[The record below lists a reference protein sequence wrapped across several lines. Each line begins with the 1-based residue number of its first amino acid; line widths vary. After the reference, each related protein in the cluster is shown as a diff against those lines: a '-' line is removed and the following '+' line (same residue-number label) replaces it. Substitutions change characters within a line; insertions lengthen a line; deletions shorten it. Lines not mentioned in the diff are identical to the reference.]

1 MSKHKIKQRTR
12 RRGLSFPT
20 LLIAAGFLAFG
31 LLVYDAARPRPGRA
45 VAYLGNE
52 HIPVPADR
60 NLQLNTANVGAAL
73 RIARPMGI
81 SRSPHP

>member
-52 HIPVPADR
+52 HIQYP
-60 NLQLNTANVGAAL
+60 QTATYNSTPPTSGPHYESL
-73 RIARPMGI
+73 AR
-81 SRSPHP
+81 